1 MIDLQEIERR
11 WQKIWE
17 EERIFE
23 ANAGSEDEKKKFFIT
38 AAYPYVQ
45 APQHI
50 GHARTYSVADTYAR
64 FMRMLGYNV
73 LFPMGWHIT
82 GTPII
87 AISRR
92 IKERDESLIKI
103 YRNIFN
109 VSEEKIREFEDP
121 RKVIEYFIEEIR
133 NGMKRMGFSIDWRRE
148 FNTGD
153 ACYNKFIEW
162 QFYKLYEKGLLKK
175 GKHPVVWCP
184 CCENPVGE
192 HDTLEDKK
200 GKIEELT
207 LVKFLLQSNEEK
219 NYTEK
224 VFLPAATLR
233 PETIFGVTNI
243 WVNPSENYVK
253 IKVNNEF
260 WIVSEKAVE
269 KLKLQKK
276 NVEVLERMKGEDLL
290 EKEVIVPI
298 LNKSVKILPAS
309 FVDTSHATGVVYSCP
324 AHAPYDWIALKDL
337 GSKYEAD
344 NIKPISLIKTSSLG
358 EFPAVDICE
367 RLGIKNQF
375 DEKLEMATQEIYSKE
390 FHEGILKENTEKYK
404 GMKVAEARNA
414 IKNDLLDQNLADIIY
429 EIMNKPII
437 CRCGGECLVKI
448 IEDQWFIDY
457 ANKKWKELAHKAI
470 DEMKIIPEIFRKEY
484 HNTIDWLEE
493 RACAR
498 KRGFG
503 TRLPF
508 DKDWIIESLS
518 DSTIYMAY
526 YTISHIIKEHNI
538 ISEQLTP
545 EVFDYIF
552 LGKGNVN
559 EISKTS
565 KISKDIIE
573 KMRKEFIYWYPLDSR
588 HSGEDLITNHL
599 VFFVMNHIA
608 IFPKELW
615 PKQIVTNGFVLNEG
629 QKMSKS
635 LGNIIPLKDAISK
648 YGADVIRVS
657 VLLNASLD
665 QDTNFTDSLAR
676 TIENK
681 IKEIFSIVE
690 RSTDNS
696 DEESERWIRSRLSRC
711 IDYVTKAMQELRIRD
726 ACNYLLF
733 IFTEDIK
740 WHLKKNNKISKSILD
755 DWIKLLSPFMPFSS
769 EELWHMLGNNTFVS
783 IEKWPTKK
791 DIDIYAELEEK
802 FVKNLIEDVK
812 EVMRLSK
819 KEKVKKIYIQV
830 AGDWVW
836 DLLLSIKEKSLKDT
850 LKEFAKDGEKV
861 KILQKLERIIEKFE
875 KEEIVKI
882 NEFETL
888 RKNKKF
894 IEKEIGLE
902 IEIIDTFREDLKNI
916 FKEKVALPL
925 KPALYIE

>member
-1 MIDLQEIERR
+1 MIDLQEIEKR
-11 WQKIWE
+11 WQKAWE
-17 EERIFE
+17 EEKIFE
-23 ANAGSEDEKKKFFIT
+23 ANAENGNEKKKFFIT

-92 IKERDESLIKI
+92 IKEKDEKLIKI
-103 YRNIFN
+103 YRDIFK
-109 VSEEKIREFEDP
+109 VPEKKIEEFEDP
-121 RKVIEYFIEEIR
+121 KKVIEYFIEEIKD
-133 NGMKRMGFSIDWRRE
+133 GMKRMGFSIDWRRE

-200 GKIEELT
+200 GKIEEFT
-207 LVKFLLQSNEEK
+207 IVKFLLNGNEK
-219 NYTEK
+219 IY
-224 VFLPAATLR
+224 LPAATLR
-233 PETIFGVTNI
+233 PETIFGTTNLWI
-243 WVNPSENYVK
+243 NPNENYAK
-253 IKVNNEF
+253 IKINNES
-260 WIVSEKAVE
+260 WIVSEKSVE

-276 NVEVLERMKGEDLL
+276 NVEILEIIKGEELIG
-290 EKEVIVPI
+290 KEVIVPI
-298 LNKSVKILPAS
+298 LNKIVKILPAS
-309 FVDTSHATGVVYSCP
+309 FVDANHATGVVYSCP

-337 GSKYEAD
+337 GSNYEAD
-344 NIKPISLIKTSSLG
+344 KIQPISLVSTPGLG
-358 EFPAVDICE
+358 EFPAVEICKK
-367 RLGIKNQF
+367 LGIKNQF
-375 DEKLEMATQEIYSKE
+375 DEKLEEATQEIYSKE
-390 FHEGILKENTEKYK
+390 FHEGVLKENTGKYK
-404 GMKVAEARNA
+404 GMKVAEAREA
-414 IKNDLLDQNLADIIY
+414 VKKDLIEENLADIMY
-429 EIMNKPII
+429 ELINKPVI
-437 CRCGGECLVKI
+437 CRCGKECVVKI

-457 ANKKWKELAHKAI
+457 ANKEWKDLAHKAI
-470 DEMKIIPEIFRKEY
+470 EEMNIIPDIFRKEY

-508 DKDWIIESLS
+508 DREWIIESLS

-526 YTISHIIKEHNI
+526 YTISHIIKENKI
-538 ISEQLTP
+538 NAEQLIP
-545 EVFDYIF
+545 EVFDYVF
-552 LGKGNVN
+552 FGKGNIE
-559 EISKTS
+559 EISEYS
-565 KISKDIIE
+565 KISKDVLE
-573 KMRKEFIYWYPLDSR
+573 KMRKEFSYWYPLDSR

-599 VFFVMNHIA
+599 VFFVMNHVA

-635 LGNIIPLKDAISK
+635 LGNIIPLKDAIAK
-648 YGADVIRVS
+648 YSADVIRIS

-665 QDTNFTDSLAR
+665 QDTNFTESLAR

-681 IKEIFSIVE
+681 IKDIFLIIE
-690 RSTDNS
+690 KAS
-696 DEESERWIRSRLSRC
+696 DILEEENERWIRSRLARC
-711 IDYVTKAMQELRIRD
+711 IDYVTKAMLELRIRD

-740 WHLKKNNKISKSILD
+740 WHLKKNNKISKSLLI
-755 DWIKLLSPFMPFSS
+755 DWIKMLSPFMPFAS
-769 EELWHMLGNNTFVS
+769 EELWHRLGNKSFVS
-783 IEKWPTKK
+783 IEKWPARR
-791 DIDIYAELEEK
+791 DLDVYAELEET
-802 FVKNLIEDVK
+802 FIINLIEDIK
-812 EVMRLSK
+812 ETIKLSK
-819 KEKVKKIYIQV
+819 KEKVNKIYVQI
-830 AGDWVW
+830 AEDWKW
-836 DLLLSIKEKSLKDT
+836 DTLLFIKEKG
-850 LKEFAKDGEKV
+850 LKEAFKEFGKDKEKLN
-861 KILQKLERIIEKFE
+861 ILPKLEKIIEEFG
-875 KEEIVKI
+875 KEEILMI
-882 NEFETL
+882 NEFEAL

-894 IEKEIGLE
+894 IEKEIGIE
-902 IEIIDTFREDLKNI
+902 VEIINTFRDDLKNM
-916 FKEKVALPL
+916 FKEKISLPL
-925 KPALYIE
+925 KPALYII